1 MLQNRYPKHPLEST
15 HSTHR
20 SQTTDL
26 LPIAMKISDPKE
38 TQKKEEEKKRLDW
51 RIRTGDKLASLEYS
65 TLMSLPESSYFQIL
79 KTKQKAW
86 IRGATTNEDQSRTSH
101 SSPWNFQILKL
112 REIQKRNLDSIQDPG
127 ATTIPMWETYS
138 YCCCCCCCYSC
149 CWWWSVR
156 IDFYLCWFIMTIL
169 RTRLSTIEESF
180 WWKSSGAANYCFLLS
195 TADDNDDAEQ
205 RTCGKHQRQV
215 LFVFRLLARPHPRAQ
230 NSFHLGRYLK
240 VHSHLVLGTLVLSPL
255 TTSW

>member
-1 MLQNRYPKHPLEST
+1 VEEDFRMLQNRYPKHPLEST

-38 TQKKEEEKKRLDW
+38 TQKKEEEKKRLDS

-101 SSPWNFQILKL
+101 SSP
-112 REIQKRNLDSIQDPG
+112 
-127 ATTIPMWETYS
+127 
-138 YCCCCCCCYSC
+138 
-149 CWWWSVR
+149 
-156 IDFYLCWFIMTIL
+156 
-169 RTRLSTIEESF
+169 
-180 WWKSSGAANYCFLLS
+180 
-195 TADDNDDAEQ
+195 
-205 RTCGKHQRQV
+205 
-215 LFVFRLLARPHPRAQ
+215 
-230 NSFHLGRYLK
+230 
-240 VHSHLVLGTLVLSPL
+240 
-255 TTSW
+255 